1 MNLGG
6 ISMAVTAIIP
16 AYNEEKTI
24 GDVLKVVC
32 NMSLIDQVIVVSD
45 GSWDNTANIAK
56 KHGAKVIELKE
67 NIGKGG
73 AVKVGVKECDSDIVL
88 LLDADLIGLKDEHI
102 FNLLTPVINQ
112 EADMTVG
119 IFKHGR
125 IITDIAQKIAPHL
138 SGQRALR
145 RYIIEELEDLDI
157 TRYGIEVSLTVHVN
171 RKSYRTLEVYL
182 EDITHLTKEE
192 KLGIISGFSS
202 RLKMYMDII
211 KVLSKTLMH

>member
-1 MNLGG
+1 
-6 ISMAVTAIIP
+6 MAVAAIIP

-32 NMSLIDQVIVVSD
+32 GMDLINQVIVVSD

-73 AVKVGVKECDSDIVL
+73 AIKVGVEECDSEIIL
-88 LLDADLIGLKDEHI
+88 LLDADLIGLRKEHI
-102 FNLLTPVINQ
+102 LSLLIPVINQ
-112 EADMTVG
+112 QVDMTVG
-119 IFKHGR
+119 VFKHGR
-125 IITDIAQKIAPHL
+125 VITDIAQKIAPHL

-145 RYIIEELEDLDI
+145 RYIIEELEDMDI
-157 TRYGIEVSLTVHVN
+157 ARYGIEVSLTIHVN
-171 RKSYRTLEVYL
+171 RKTYKTLEVYL

-192 KLGIISGFSS
+192 KLGVINGFSS
-202 RLKMYMDII
+202 RLKMYKDII
-211 KVLSKTLMH
+211 KVLSKSVIH

>member
-1 MNLGG
+1 
-6 ISMAVTAIIP
+6 MAVAAIIP

-32 NMSLIDQVIVVSD
+32 GMDLINQVIVVSD

-73 AVKVGVKECDSDIVL
+73 AIKVGVEECDSEIIL
-88 LLDADLIGLKDEHI
+88 LLDADLIGLRKEHI
-102 FNLLTPVINQ
+102 LSLLIPVINQ
-112 EADMTVG
+112 QVDMTVG
-119 IFKHGR
+119 VFKHGR
-125 IITDIAQKIAPHL
+125 VITDIAQKIAPHR

-145 RYIIEELEDLDI
+145 RYIIEELEDMDI
-157 TRYGIEVSLTVHVN
+157 ARYGIEVSLTIHVN
-171 RKSYRTLEVYL
+171 RKTYKTLEVYL

-192 KLGIISGFSS
+192 KLGVINGFSS
-202 RLKMYMDII
+202 RLKMYKDII
-211 KVLSKTLMH
+211 KVLSKSVIH